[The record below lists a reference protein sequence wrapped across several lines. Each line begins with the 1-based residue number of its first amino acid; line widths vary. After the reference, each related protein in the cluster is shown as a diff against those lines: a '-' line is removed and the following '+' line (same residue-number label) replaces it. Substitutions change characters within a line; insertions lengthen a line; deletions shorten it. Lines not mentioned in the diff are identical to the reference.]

1 MTDEDVAGLQAR
13 IAELETAL
21 SLKSETITSRYK
33 LTPAMSSLL
42 GLLVELPIVHDETIC
57 DHLKIAANA
66 KVAIYRLRRQLE
78 PHNITVH
85 SRRGSGWY
93 LDDET
98 KNQIRLAV
106 TSTVTAAAA

>member
-13 IAELETAL
+13 IAELEAVL

-42 GLLVELPIVHDETIC
+42 GLLVELPIVREDTIC
-57 DHLKIAANA
+57 ERLKIAANA

-85 SRRGSGWY
+85 LRRGSGWY
-93 LDDET
+93 LDNET
-98 KNQIRLAV
+98 KNKIRLAV
-106 TSTVTAAAA
+106 TPIVTAAA